1 MGKKICTQIQAQCLP
16 TAFRVSLSSMKFRTP
31 HVINSYSAN
40 KITGPCKNKKYLKC
54 KYLKMYKI
62 HNRYSSP
69 NSNFKLVQQISSIKS
84 GLKLA
89 NITQQKYLTCH
100 KP

>member
-1 MGKKICTQIQAQCLP
+1 MYPNKLT
-16 TAFRVSLSSMKFRTP
+16 TSSMS
-31 HVINSYSAN
+31 SYSFSSLTFFHEISCSTCHKFVLN
-40 KITGPCKNKKYLKC
+40 QQDYRSIQKQKYLKS
-54 KYLKMYKI
+54 KYLKMYNI

-89 NITQQKYLTCH
+89 NITRQKYLTCH